1 MFKFNNKAKTLTRRP
16 SRRSIVFIVN
26 FEHVIYFFGVS
37 FVDVEWVIVCPI
49 FHQNILEPNVLVHMP
64 IFRQSL

>member
-1 MFKFNNKAKTLTRRP
+1 MFKFNNKAKALTRRP

-37 FVDVEWVIVCPI
+37 FVDVE
-49 FHQNILEPNVLVHMP
+49 
-64 IFRQSL
+64 